1 MKNFYAVAQVNQNGK
16 YYAYMLKLSESDNL
30 ASKLKIKNLYA
41 ANLFETKKKAETAVK
56 IYNDQF
62 KANGEYLFDEIE
74 F

>member
-41 ANLFETKKKAETAVK
+41 VNLFETKKKAETMVK
-56 IYNDQF
+56 IYNHQF
-62 KANGEYLFDEIE
+62 KANGENLFDEIGY
-74 F
+74 